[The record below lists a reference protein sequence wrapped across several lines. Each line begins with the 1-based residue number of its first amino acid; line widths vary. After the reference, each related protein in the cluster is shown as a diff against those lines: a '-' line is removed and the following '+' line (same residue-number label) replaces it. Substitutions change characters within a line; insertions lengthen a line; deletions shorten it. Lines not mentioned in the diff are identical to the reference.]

1 MPINH
6 SLQSTMPAPIPPRL
20 PAFAEEARL
29 SALRDLR
36 LLDTAPSKAFDR
48 ITRLASRLL
57 RTPVSSISLLDRD
70 RQYFKS
76 RVGFDLSEA
85 PREHAPCNW
94 TIGAE
99 QVYVIPDLLED
110 ARFGHTPIVRS
121 GGMRAYAGAP
131 LITRSGHSLGT
142 LCVMDTQPRNF
153 DDDEVAM
160 LAELAAMVMAQIE
173 LQNSIG
179 RIHPVSGYPN
189 EYQLLDDLDDLAER
203 QPDSRRTA
211 LLVESV
217 SARQL
222 QQGVRVFGANFV
234 ERLIHTSTERIRRAV
249 DPRTRLYHLGAVRC
263 VVLLEGSDVAPEE
276 AARQLHLSLRDPI
289 DCNGV
294 PVRAEPAIG
303 IDAFVLGHVSSRD
316 VLRRLYSAVDDARSA
331 PARTASYAASHDLHH
346 ARRFQLL
353 AGLAGALQA
362 DDQLSLVFQPR
373 VNLDGRARGA
383 EALLRWRDPRHGDIS
398 PAEFVPLAE
407 ETALI
412 GALTRWVLEHTLA
425 QVARWRAAGQTLKV
439 SINVSAADLEDPG
452 FAACVATLLARH
464 GVPPAAIELEFTESM
479 LASDDRRVIAQ
490 LQALRDMGIDIA
502 IDDFG
507 TGYSSLAYLQ
517 KLPASVLKID
527 RAFIRDLTNSA
538 HDQKLV
544 RAILRMAHDLGY
556 RVVAEGVE
564 SAQCAALL
572 QSWGCDE
579 AQGYYF
585 AQPLSAPALDDWLA
599 VAPAPAL
606 ITSCD
611 GA

>member
-1 MPINH
+1 MT
-6 SLQSTMPAPIPPRL
+6 SLSPH
-20 PAFAEEARL
+20 FNEEARL
-29 SALRDLR
+29 GALRSLR

-48 ITRLASRLL
+48 ITRIASRLL
-57 RTPVSSISLLDRD
+57 RVPISSISLLDRD

-76 RVGFDLSEA
+76 RVGFDLVEA
-85 PREHAPCNW
+85 PREDAPCNW
-94 TIGAE
+94 TIRGE
-99 QVYVIPDLLED
+99 RVCVIPDLLHDE
-110 ARFGHTPIVRS
+110 RFGHTPLVRR

-131 LITRSGHSLGT
+131 LITRTGHSLGT
-142 LCVMDTQPRNF
+142 LCVMDTQPRRF
-153 DDDEVAM
+153 DDDEVAV

-189 EYQLLDDLDDLAER
+189 EYQLIDDLDDLAER
-203 QPDSRRTA
+203 QPGVRRAA

-217 SARQL
+217 TARQM
-222 QQGVRVFGANFV
+222 QQGVRVFGATFV
-234 ERLIHTSTERIRRAV
+234 ESLIQSSTERIRRAL
-249 DPRTRLYHLGAVRC
+249 DPRARLYHLSAARC
-263 VVLLEGSDVAPEE
+263 VVLLEDGANAPE
-276 AARQLHLSLRDPI
+276 ATARQLHLSLRDPI

-303 IDAFVLGHVSSRD
+303 IDVFVPGQVAARD
-316 VLRRLYSAVDDARSA
+316 ALRRLYSAVDDARGT
-331 PARTASYAASHDLHH
+331 PARTAAYAASHDRHH

-362 DDQLSLVFQPR
+362 EDQLSLVYQPR
-373 VNLDGRARGA
+373 VDLDGRPRGA

-412 GALTRWVLEHTLA
+412 GALTRWVLHHALA
-425 QVARWRAAGQTLKV
+425 QLARWRAAGVTLKL
-439 SINVSAADLEDPG
+439 SINVSAADLEEPG
-452 FAACVATLLARH
+452 FAGCVATLLARH

-479 LASDDRRVIAQ
+479 LARDDGRVITQ
-490 LQALRDMGIDIA
+490 LRALRAMGIDIA

-527 RAFIRDLTNSA
+527 RAFIGDLTASA

-572 QSWGCDE
+572 RAWGCDE
-579 AQGYYF
+579 AQGYHF
-585 AQPLSAPALDDWLA
+585 ARPLGAE
-599 VAPAPAL
+599 AL
-606 ITSCD
+606 IKYF
-611 GA
+611 GAMLDSKPTRR